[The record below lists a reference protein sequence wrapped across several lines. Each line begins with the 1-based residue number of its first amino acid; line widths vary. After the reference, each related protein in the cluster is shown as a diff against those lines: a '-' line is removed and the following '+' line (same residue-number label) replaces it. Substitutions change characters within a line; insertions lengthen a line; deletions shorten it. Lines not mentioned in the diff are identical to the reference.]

1 MLIDLIENTYIDL
14 LQIVVEQVDGLFG
27 FALGAMQ
34 RVAVQA
40 EELWL
45 RLWLFPID
53 LRDVAVALF

>member
-1 MLIDLIENTYIDL
+1 MLIDLIENTNIDL

-40 EELWL
+40 VELWL
-45 RLWLFPID
+45 GLGLFPIE

>member
-40 EELWL
+40 EAVELG
-45 RLWLFPID
+45 LWLFPIE
-53 LRDVAVALF
+53 LRDFAVTLF